1 MLLKGINYWC
11 FPGSFEDKVDPF
23 DAIKMSAQYG
33 YEALELCIGETGTQF
48 GLDATEAKCKQLV
61 QAAGESSIA
70 LKTTASG
77 LYWGR
82 SMGDPDA
89 NVRVQAKDDLKRML
103 QISSWLGC
111 KVHLTIP
118 AAVDVFFLPDRPVH
132 NYGECI
138 KWGSEGLAE
147 LIPHAEACGVKMGI
161 ENVWNKML
169 ITIGEM
175 QWFVGQFE
183 SEYVGCLFDVGN
195 VMPFGYP
202 EQWIRGLREKII
214 AIHFK
219 DFRKSVGSADGFVD
233 LLEGDVNFPEVMK
246 ALDEIGF
253 DGPVVAEMIPHYKLY
268 AIARVENTSNAM
280 DHILGRR

>member
-11 FPGSFEDKVDPF
+11 FPGAFEDKVCPF
-23 DAIKMSAQYG
+23 DAIKMSKQYG
-33 YEALELCIGETGTQF
+33 YEALELCIGEAGTQF
-48 GLDATEAKCKQLV
+48 GLDATEAKCKELV
-61 QAAGESSIA
+61 QAAGEEGIV

-89 NVRVQAKDDLKRML
+89 KVREQAKDDLKRML

-118 AAVDVFFLPDRPVH
+118 GAVDVFFLPDRPVQD
-132 NYGECI
+132 YGECI
-138 KWGSEGLAE
+138 KYAVEGIGEVL
-147 LIPHAEACGVKMGI
+147 PHAEACGVKMGI

-169 ITIGEM
+169 ITMGEM
-175 QWFVGQFE
+175 QWFVGQFD
-183 SEYVGCLFDVGN
+183 SPYVGCLFDVGN

-202 EQWIRGLREKII
+202 EQWIRGLREKIV

-219 DFRKSVGSADGFVD
+219 DFRKAVGTAEGFVD

-246 ALDEIGF
+246 ALEEIGF

-268 AIARVENTSNAM
+268 PIARIENTSNAM
-280 DHILGRR
+280 DYILGRK

>member
-11 FPGSFEDKVDPF
+11 FPGAFEDKVCPF
-23 DAIKMSAQYG
+23 DAIKMSKQYG
-33 YEALELCIGETGTQF
+33 YEALELCIGESGTQF
-48 GLDATEAKCKQLV
+48 GLDATEAKCKELV
-61 QAAGESSIA
+61 QAAGEEGIA

-89 NVRVQAKDDLKRML
+89 KVREQAKDDLKRML

-118 AAVDVFFLPDRPVH
+118 GAVDVFFLPDRPVQD
-132 NYGECI
+132 YGECI
-138 KWGSEGLAE
+138 KYAVEGIGEVL
-147 LIPHAEACGVKMGI
+147 PHAEACGVKMGI

-169 ITIGEM
+169 ITMGEM
-175 QWFVGQFE
+175 QWFVGQFD
-183 SEYVGCLFDVGN
+183 SPYVGCLFDVGN

-202 EQWIRGLREKII
+202 EQWIRGLREKIV

-219 DFRKSVGSADGFVD
+219 DFRKAVGTAEGFVD

-246 ALDEIGF
+246 ALEEIGF

-268 AIARVENTSNAM
+268 PIARVENTSNAM
-280 DHILGRR
+280 DYILGRK

>member
-23 DAIKMSAQYG
+23 DAVKMTKKYG
-33 YEALELCIGETGTQF
+33 YDALELCIGEAGTQF
-48 GLDATEAKCKQLV
+48 GLDADEAKCKSLV
-61 QAAGESSIA
+61 EAAGNEGVA
-70 LKTTASG
+70 LRTTASG
-77 LYWGR
+77 IYWGR

-89 NVRVQAKDDLKRML
+89 KVREQAKDDLKRML

-132 NYGECI
+132 NYDDCWKYAKDGI
-138 KWGSEGLAE
+138 AE
-147 LIPHAEACGVKMGI
+147 LLPHAEACGVKMGI
-161 ENVWNKML
+161 ENVWNKMFMSP
-169 ITIGEM
+169 GEM
-175 QWFVGQFE
+175 GYFISQFN
-183 SEYVGCLFDVGN
+183 SPWIGCLFDVGN

-202 EQWIRGLREKII
+202 EQWIRSLGKDIV

-219 DFRKSVGSADGFVD
+219 DFRKAVGTAEGFVD
-233 LLEGDVNFPEVMK
+233 LLEGDVNFPEVIK
-246 ALDEIGF
+246 ALGEIGF

-268 AIARVENTSNAM
+268 PIARVENTSNAM
-280 DHILGRR
+280 DHILGRK

>member
-23 DAIKMSAQYG
+23 DAIKMAAEHR

-48 GLDATEAKCKQLV
+48 GLDATEKRCHDLV
-61 QAAGESSIA
+61 QAAGEANIV

-82 SMGDPDA
+82 SMGDPDTA
-89 NVRVQAKDDLKRML
+89 VRAQAKDDLKRML

-118 AAVDVFFLPDRPVH
+118 AAVDVFFLPDRPVQ
-132 NYGECI
+132 NYDDCW
-138 KWGSEGLAE
+138 KYATEGIHEML
-147 LIPHAEACGVKMGI
+147 PHAQACNVKMGI
-161 ENVWNKML
+161 ENVWNKIL
-169 ITIGEM
+169 ITSGEM
-175 QWFVGQFE
+175 GHFIDQFE
-183 SEYVGCLFDVGN
+183 SSYVGCLFDVGN

-202 EQWIRGLREKII
+202 EQWIRSLKDKIV

-219 DFRKSVGSADGFVD
+219 DFRKSVGTADGFVD
-233 LLEGDVNFPEVMK
+233 LLEGDVNFPEVIK
-246 ALDEIGF
+246 ALNEIGF
-253 DGPVVAEMIPHYKLY
+253 DGPVVAEMIPHYNLY
-268 AIARVENTSNAM
+268 PIARVENTSNAM
-280 DHILGRR
+280 DHILGRK

>member
-23 DAIKMSAQYG
+23 DAIKMSSKYG
-33 YEALELCIGETGTQF
+33 YEALELCIGESGTQF

-61 QAAGESSIA
+61 QAAGESNIA

-89 NVRVQAKDDLKRML
+89 SVRAQAKDDLKRML

-132 NYGECI
+132 NYMDCV

-175 QWFVGQFE
+175 QWFVGQFN
-183 SEYVGCLFDVGN
+183 SPFVGCLFDVGN

-202 EQWIRGLREKII
+202 EQWIRELKEKIV

-219 DFRKSVGSADGFVD
+219 DFRKSVGTADGFVD

-246 ALDEIGF
+246 ALAEIGF
-253 DGPVVAEMIPHYKLY
+253 DGPVVAEMIPHYNLY
-268 AIARVENTSNAM
+268 PIARVENTSNAL
-280 DHILGRR
+280 DHILGRK